1 MSVSGKTMLKD
12 KKVILG
18 VTGGIAAYKAVE
30 IASRLKK
37 SGAVVRVVMTEEAKK
52 FVTELT
58 FQEITGQ
65 PVTCNMWA
73 EVQHFNVAHISLAQW
88 ADLVLIAPA
97 TANIL
102 AKADVGIAD
111 DFLSTMLLATKAPV
125 VYAPAMNTNM
135 FRHPATQA
143 HIASLKARGAKMI
156 EPASGLLA
164 CGAVGA
170 GRLPEPADVMAEI
183 EKIFSVMRSLAG
195 KKVLVTAGGTIEPLD
210 PIRFIANHSSG
221 RQGYAIAA
229 EAVSRGAE
237 VVLISGQATVEPPA
251 GLSKFVKTTTA
262 HQMRAAVLAD
272 FADADIVIKAA
283 AVADYRPKNV
293 AENKI
298 KKTDRD
304 LVIELERNPDI
315 LKELGELKRPDQILI
330 GFAAETQNLLQ
341 YAQSKLEKKNLDFIV
356 ANDVSRQG
364 AGFQGDT
371 NIIKII
377 SRDGSTEDLPLMT
390 KRELSSVIMD
400 RAESKLK

>member
-1 MSVSGKTMLKD
+1 
-12 KKVILG
+12 
-18 VTGGIAAYKAVE
+18 
-30 IASRLKK
+30 
-37 SGAVVRVVMTEEAKK
+37 
-52 FVTELT
+52 
-58 FQEITGQ
+58 
-65 PVTCNMWA
+65 
-73 EVQHFNVAHISLAQW
+73 
-88 ADLVLIAPA
+88 
-97 TANIL
+97 
-102 AKADVGIAD
+102 
-111 DFLSTMLLATKAPV
+111 
-125 VYAPAMNTNM
+125 
-135 FRHPATQA
+135 
-143 HIASLKARGAKMI
+143 MI

-170 GRLPEPADVMAEI
+170 GRLPEPADVVAEI
-183 EKIFSVMRSLAG
+183 EKIFSVRRSLVG

-210 PIRFIANHSSG
+210 PIRFIANRSSG

-237 VVLISGQATVEPPA
+237 VVLVSGQATVEPPA
-251 GLSKFVKTTTA
+251 GLSKFVKVNTA
-262 HQMRAAVLAD
+262 RQMREAVLAD
-272 FADADIVIKAA
+272 FTDADIVIKAA

-298 KKTDRD
+298 KKTDGD

-377 SRDGSTEDLPLMT
+377 SRDGSIEDLPLMT
-390 KRELSSVIMD
+390 KRDLSSVIMD

>member
-1 MSVSGKTMLKD
+1 MLKD
-12 KKVILG
+12 KKIILG

-37 SGAVVRVVMTEEAKK
+37 AGASVRVVMTEEAKK

-58 FQEITGQ
+58 FREITGQ
-65 PVTCNMWA
+65 PVTSDMWA
-73 EVQHFNVAHISLAQW
+73 EIQHYSVAHISLAEW
-88 ADLVLIAPA
+88 ADMVLVAPA

-111 DFLSTMLLATKAPV
+111 DFLSTMLLATKAVV

-135 FRHPATQA
+135 YNHPATQG
-143 HIASLKARGAKMI
+143 HIASLKAKGARI
-156 EPASGLLA
+156 IAPASGVLA

-170 GRLPEPADVMAEI
+170 GRLPEPVDVVAEV
-183 EKIFSVMRSLAG
+183 ENIFAVKQSLAG

-229 EAVSRGAE
+229 EAVARGAE
-237 VVLISGQATVEPPA
+237 VILVSGHADVEPPI
-251 GLSKFVKTTTA
+251 GLAKFVKVDTTR
-262 HQMRAAVLAD
+262 QMREAVLAD
-272 FADADIVIKAA
+272 FEDADIVIKAA
-283 AVADYRPKNV
+283 AVADYRPKTV
-293 AENKI
+293 AANKI
-298 KKTDRD
+298 KKTDD
-304 LVIELERNPDI
+304 DFVIELERNPDI
-315 LKELGELKRPDQILI
+315 LKELGGLKREGQVLV

-356 ANDVSRQG
+356 ANDVSKPG

-371 NIIKII
+371 NIIKIL
-377 SRDGSTEDLPLMT
+377 SRDGSIEELPLMT
-390 KRELSSVIMD
+390 KKELSAIIID
-400 RAESKLK
+400 RAEAKLK

>member
-1 MSVSGKTMLKD
+1 MSLSGKTMLRD

-18 VTGGIAAYKAVE
+18 VTGGIAACKAVE

-37 SGAVVRVVMTEEAKK
+37 SGAIVRVVMTEEAKK

-58 FQEITGQ
+58 FREITGQ

-111 DFLSTMLLATKAPV
+111 DFLSTMLLATTAPV

-135 FRHPATQA
+135 FNHPATQA
-143 HIASLKARGAKMI
+143 HIASLKAKGAEII

-170 GRLPEPADVMAEI
+170 GRLPEPADIMAEI
-183 EKIFSVMRSLAG
+183 EKIFSVRRSLTG

-237 VVLISGQATVEPPA
+237 VVLVSGQATVEPPS
-251 GLSKFVKTTTA
+251 GLSKFVKTKTA
-262 HQMRAAVLAD
+262 RQMREAVLAD

-283 AVADYRPKNV
+283 AVSDYRPKNI
-293 AENKI
+293 AKNKI

-315 LKELGELKRPDQILI
+315 LKELGELKRPNQILV

-356 ANDVSRQG
+356 ANDVSKQG
-364 AGFQGDT
+364 AGFQCDT

-377 SRDGSTEDLPLMT
+377 SRDGSIEDLPLLT

>member
-1 MSVSGKTMLKD
+1 MLKD
-12 KKVILG
+12 KKIILG

-37 SGAVVRVVMTEEAKK
+37 AGASVRVVMTEEAKK

-58 FQEITGQ
+58 FREITGQ
-65 PVTCNMWA
+65 PVTSDMWA
-73 EVQHFNVAHISLAQW
+73 EIQHYSVAHISLAEW
-88 ADLVLIAPA
+88 ADMVLVAPA

-111 DFLSTMLLATKAPV
+111 DFLSTMLLATKAVV

-135 FRHPATQA
+135 YNHPATQG
-143 HIASLKARGAKMI
+143 HIASLKAKGARII
-156 EPASGLLA
+156 EPASGILA

-170 GRLPEPADVMAEI
+170 GRLPEPVDVVAEV
-183 EKIFSVMRSLAG
+183 ENIFAVEQSLTG

-229 EAVSRGAE
+229 EAVARGAE
-237 VVLISGQATVEPPA
+237 VVLVSGHADVEPPI
-251 GLSKFVKTTTA
+251 GLAKFVKVDTTR
-262 HQMRAAVLAD
+262 QMREAVLAD
-272 FADADIVIKAA
+272 FEDADIIIKAA
-283 AVADYRPKNV
+283 AVADYRPKTV
-293 AENKI
+293 AANKI
-298 KKTDRD
+298 KKTDD
-304 LVIELERNPDI
+304 DFVIELERNPDI
-315 LKELGELKRPDQILI
+315 LKELGGLKKEGQVLV

-356 ANDVSRQG
+356 ANDVSKPG

-371 NIIKII
+371 NIIKIL
-377 SRDGSTEDLPLMT
+377 SRDGSVEELPLMT
-390 KRELSSVIMD
+390 KKELSAIIID
-400 RAESKLK
+400 RAEAKLK